1 MKKPILDWGIR
12 DGWKNLGFFLQN
24 QKLQKQLTKACR
36 HINREIS
43 NNEEKTSMKLILLY
57 RTQSLIHLEC

>member
-12 DGWKNLGFFLQN
+12 DGWKKLGFFLQN

-43 NNEEKTSMKLILLY
+43 NNEEKTSMKITFL
-57 RTQSLIHLEC
+57 